1 MRTNIELDEHL
12 ISEAMEL
19 GGLSTK
25 KAAVDSALREFVRIR
40 RQLRAVDRLEG
51 IGWEG
56 DLEVMRDDGLPVVV
70 DGSLK
75 AGE

>member
-1 MRTNIELDEHL
+1 MRTNIELDDNL
-12 ISEAMEL
+12 IAEAMEL

-25 KAAVDSALREFVRIR
+25 KATVDQALRDFVRIR
-40 RQLRAVDRLEG
+40 RQLRAVDNLEG

-56 DLEVMRDDGLPVVV
+56 DLDVMREYPERLADWG
-70 DGSLK
+70 LK